1 MAMIDAMLMEM
12 EQEAQAT
19 RRLLERV
26 PEGKLSW
33 KPHPKSFSL
42 GQIALHLAQL
52 PGAISTMA
60 AQEVFELPQFQRK
73 EAENRAE
80 ILETFEGSLSTAR
93 EVLSQ
98 MDDQRLMGTWT
109 LQNQGQVIM
118 SMPRAAVLRSIML
131 NHSYHHRGQLCVYL
145 RLLDVPLPSIYGPTA
160 DENPFLQPAV
170 ATSAQATV

>member
-145 RLLDVPLPSIYGPTA
+145 RLLDVPLPSI
-160 DENPFLQPAV
+160 
-170 ATSAQATV
+170 

>member
-1 MAMIDAMLMEM
+1 MSMINAVLMEM
-12 EQEAQAT
+12 DQEAQAT

-26 PEGKLSW
+26 PENKLSW

-60 AQEVFELPQFQRK
+60 AHEVFEVPQFQRK

-80 ILETFEGSLSTAR
+80 ILETFERSLSTAR

-98 MDDQRLMGTWT
+98 MDDKRLMGTWT
-109 LQNQGQVIM
+109 LQSQGQVIM
-118 SMPRAAVLRSIML
+118 TMPRAGVLRSIML

-160 DENPFLQPAV
+160 DENPFLQPA
-170 ATSAQATV
+170 AAASAQATV